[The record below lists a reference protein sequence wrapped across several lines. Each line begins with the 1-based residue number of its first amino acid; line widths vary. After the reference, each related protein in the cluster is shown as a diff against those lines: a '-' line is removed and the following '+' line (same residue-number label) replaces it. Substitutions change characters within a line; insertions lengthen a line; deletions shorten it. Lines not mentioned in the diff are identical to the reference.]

1 VTEGL
6 RWRRA
11 VLKLSGE
18 LLGGEEG
25 PLDQRAL
32 SFFAQEVEAARAAG
46 AELAVVM
53 GGGNIARG
61 SALPQIPRTAGH
73 AIGML
78 STLINGVALRE
89 ALSEAGVP
97 TLLLS
102 ALPCQGVAEAVDP
115 WQAREAL
122 ASGKVVL
129 LAAGTGNPFVTTD
142 TAAVIRALAL
152 EAQVVLKGSKVA
164 GVFSTD
170 PAGDPGA
177 ELIPQISHEEYLK
190 RGLKVLDLAA
200 VAIAGDH
207 RLPIYVFRADRK
219 GALLSAL
226 RGQGGSLIG

>member
-1 VTEGL
+1 MNGEL

-18 LLGGEEG
+18 LLGREGG
-25 PLDQRAL
+25 PLDHGAL
-32 SFFAQEVEAARAAG
+32 SFFAREIKGARDAG
-46 AELAVVM
+46 AELAVVV

-61 SALPQIPRTAGH
+61 SALPHIPPTAGH

-97 TLLLS
+97 ALLLS

-115 WQAREAL
+115 WRAREAL
-122 ASGKVVL
+122 AAGQVVL

-152 EAQVVLKGSKVA
+152 EAEAVLKGSKVP
-164 GVFSTD
+164 GVFSAD
-170 PAGDPGA
+170 PSKDPQA
-177 ELIPQISHEEYLK
+177 ELILRLSHGEYLS
-190 RGLKVLDLAA
+190 RGLKVLDPAA
-200 VAIAGDH
+200 VAIAAEH
-207 RLPIYVFRADRK
+207 SLPIYVFQADRE
-219 GALLSAL
+219 GGLLSAL